1 MICLLILVIW
11 VCLICEN
18 YQDTYLTIFALSL
31 YKLYSHDTLEKK
43 PLNAI
48 GLWESLAGWQASQ
61 HPSLQTCWWPPFNSV
76 SDRVADSGEVGQ
88 DPRRQHRWSLII
100 LFLLEKNFFFPKETL
115 NDSSWKNLFDF
126 IYSWNTFLT
135 DKSVQLDECSSL
147 ATHHT
152 ACEGGW
158 WHPEGLELHRTGCK
172 PPLHFSPALRP
183 WARSAL

>member
-1 MICLLILVIW
+1 MNNQWYWKQALGNGVGQLFQGNSRAVSGILRMICLLILVIW

-100 LFLLEKNFFFPKETL
+100 LFLLEKFFFFQKRL
-115 NDSSWKNLFDF
+115 
-126 IYSWNTFLT
+126 
-135 DKSVQLDECSSL
+135 
-147 ATHHT
+147 
-152 ACEGGW
+152 
-158 WHPEGLELHRTGCK
+158 
-172 PPLHFSPALRP
+172 
-183 WARSAL
+183 